1 MLGRIAIVGRPN
13 VGKST
18 LFNRIIGERLSI
30 IEDIPGVTRDRLY
43 AKSSWV
49 GREFYLIDTGGIELG
64 EEPFLTEIK
73 AQAEIAMEEADVIV
87 LVVNVRDGITD
98 NDEIIANML
107 YKVKKPII
115 VAVNKLDDKSFESNM
130 YEFYQFGFENVVGV
144 SSIHGIGIG
153 DLLDKA
159 IKALPD
165 EVEEKDDDSIKFSL
179 IGRPNVGKS
188 TLTNTILGEERVIV
202 SDIEGTTRDAIDTP
216 FVKNGK
222 PYVIIDTAG
231 MRKRGKVY
239 ESTEKYS
246 VLRALAAIDRSNV
259 CLVLLDGEQGIREQ
273 DKKIAGY
280 AHQSGKGVIIVV
292 NKWDAVKKDD
302 KTMKRYEQEIRSH
315 FAFLSYAP
323 IVFLSAL
330 ENKKVQKLF
339 PLIDLV
345 SQTHACRIPTSILN
359 DLLQDAFLYNPPAM
373 QGNTRLKLF
382 YATQPSTMPPTF
394 VLFVNDPELAHFS
407 YKRYLINQL
416 RDQIDFTGTPIHLI
430 FRKRD

>member
-1 MLGRIAIVGRPN
+1 MLGRVAIVGRPN

-30 IEDIPGVTRDRLY
+30 IEDVAGVTRDRLY

-49 GREFYLIDTGGIELG
+49 GRDFYLIDTGGIDLG
-64 EEPFLTEIK
+64 DEPFLTEIK

-87 LVVNVRDGITD
+87 FVVNVRDGITD
-98 NDEIIANML
+98 NDQVIANML

-115 VAVNKLDDKSFESNM
+115 VAVNKLDDKSFETNM
-130 YEFYQFGFENVVGV
+130 YEFYQFGFEDVVGV
-144 SSIHGIGIG
+144 SSIHGIGLG

-165 EVEEKDDDSIKFSL
+165 EVDETDDGSTKFCL

-216 FVKNGK
+216 FIKNDK
-222 PYVIIDTAG
+222 SYVIIDTAG

-239 ESTEKYS
+239 ETTEKYS

-259 CLVLLDGEQGIREQ
+259 CLILLDGEQGIREQ

-280 AHQSGKGVIIVV
+280 AHQAGKGVIIVV
-292 NKWDAVKKDD
+292 NKWDIVKKDD

-330 ENKKVQKLF
+330 ENKKVDKLF
-339 PLIDLV
+339 PMIDLV
-345 SQTHACRIPTSILN
+345 TETHSSRIPTNILN

-373 QGNTRLKLF
+373 QGNTRLKLY
-382 YATQPSTMPPTF
+382 YATQPSTKPPTF

-430 FRKRD
+430 LRKRD